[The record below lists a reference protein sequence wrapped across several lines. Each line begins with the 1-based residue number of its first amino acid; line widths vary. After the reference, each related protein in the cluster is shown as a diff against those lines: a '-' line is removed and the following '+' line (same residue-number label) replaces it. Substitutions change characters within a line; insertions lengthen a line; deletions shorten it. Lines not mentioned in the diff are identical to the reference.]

1 MLRKQLF
8 TIALCF
14 GFSAAFSQE
23 VCRPQTMDELL
34 QLIEQ
39 NNKDLKAGASQ
50 TEAFKW
56 QARTENNLPD
66 PEVTYSHLW
75 GNKEGMG
82 FTGEFIASQ
91 SFNFPTLYAQR
102 NKLNESRFRSFD
114 AQYAVSR
121 QQILLQAQQAC
132 LDLIYL
138 NQLQALLDERLAN
151 AEALS
156 RFYAS
161 QLEKGST
168 NIIETNKIDLEL
180 LNARNE
186 ARQNEA
192 ARQAKLEELT
202 ALNGG
207 VPVAF
212 ADTVYRSAWEY
223 PSDFEAFRVEALA
236 SLPEMQALQSDQA
249 AASRSVAV
257 SKQQW
262 LPNLTLG
269 YRMNP
274 SSGGDRYNGVLVGI
288 SIPLFSNR
296 GKVKQAKALVGISIP
311 LFSNRGKV
319 KQAKAE
325 RFYAEAKVQSFTDT
339 ETAALRQV
347 WVQAGKLKASADE
360 YASVLRQQNNIA
372 LLNKAIQAGQIS
384 MIEYFVNVTTFYQ
397 SMQNYLQLQ
406 NEYQKAMAQLY
417 RFRL

>member
-8 TIALCF
+8 AIALCL
-14 GFSAAFSQE
+14 SVRAAFSQE
-23 VCRPQTMDELL
+23 ICRPQTMDEMLH
-34 QLIEQ
+34 LIEQ
-39 NNKDLKAGASQ
+39 NNKELKAGASQ
-50 TEAFKW
+50 AEAFKW

-66 PEVTYSHLW
+66 PEVTYSHQW

-91 SFNFPTLYAQR
+91 SFNFPTLYARR

-121 QQILLQAQQAC
+121 QQILLQAQQVC

-138 NQLQALLDERLAN
+138 NQLQTLSEERLSN

-161 QLEKGST
+161 QLEKGAT

-192 ARQAKLEELT
+192 ARQAKLDELA

-207 VPVAF
+207 IPVAF

-223 PSDFEAFRVEALA
+223 PSDFEAFRAEALA
-236 SLPEMQALQSDQA
+236 SLPEMQALQSDRA
-249 AASRSVAV
+249 AASYSVAV

-274 SSGGDRYNGVLVGI
+274 SSGGERYNGVLVGI

-296 GKVKQAKALVGISIP
+296 GKVQ
-311 LFSNRGKV
+311 
-319 KQAKAE
+319 QAKAE
-325 RFYAEAKVQSFTDT
+325 RFYAETKVQSFADT

-360 YASVLRQQNNIA
+360 YASVLQKQNNIA
-372 LLNKAIQAGQIS
+372 LLNKALRVGQIS

>member
-1 MLRKQLF
+1 MLRKHIF

-161 QLEKGST
+161 QLEKGAT

-212 ADTVYRSAWEY
+212 ADTVYRLAWEY

-296 GKVKQAKALVGISIP
+296 GKVKQAKA
-311 LFSNRGKV
+311 
-319 KQAKAE
+319 E
-325 RFYAEAKVQSFTDT
+325 RFYAETKVQSFTDT

-360 YASVLRQQNNIA
+360 YASVLRQQNNIT

>member
-1 MLRKQLF
+1 MKKIVF
-8 TIALCF
+8 TIVLL
-14 GFSAAFSQE
+14 SAWVGIAWAQQE
-23 VCRPQTMDELL
+23 SASAGSVDEVLM
-34 QLIEQ
+34 LIRQ
-39 NNKDLKAGASQ
+39 NNKELKAAVSQ
-50 TEAFKW
+50 TEALKL
-56 QARTENNLPD
+56 QARTENNLAD

-75 GNKEGMG
+75 GNQEGMG
-82 FTGEFIASQ
+82 FTGELVASQ
-91 SFNFPTLYAQR
+91 AFDFPTLYAQR
-102 NKLNESRFRSFD
+102 NKLNKVRFQTFD
-114 AQYAVSR
+114 AQQAVLR
-121 QQILLQAQQAC
+121 QQILLQAEQAC

-138 NQLQALLDERLAN
+138 NQLQTLLDSRLKN
-151 AEALS
+151 AEELS

-168 NIIETNKIDLEL
+168 NVIETNKIDLEL

-192 ARQAKLEELT
+192 ARVAKLEELK

-207 VPVAF
+207 IAIEF
-212 ADTVYRSAWEY
+212 TDSIYHLQSEY
-223 PSDFEAFRVEALA
+223 PVDFESFRMEALA
-236 SLPEMQALQSDQA
+236 ALPEMENLRSAQAVA
-249 AASRSVAV
+249 ARQITV

-274 SSGGDRYNGVLVGI
+274 SSGGERFNGILVGV

-296 GKVKQAKALVGISIP
+296 
-311 LFSNRGKV
+311 NKV

-325 RFYAEAKVQSFTDT
+325 RFYADTRVESQSET
-339 ETAALRQV
+339 ETANLHQL
-347 WVQAGKLKASADE
+347 WVKAGQLKASMEE
-360 YASVLRQQNNIA
+360 YSAVLKQQNSIA

-406 NEYQKAMAQLY
+406 NDYQKTMAQMY

>member
-14 GFSAAFSQE
+14 GFSVAFSQE

-34 QLIEQ
+34 RLIEQ

-102 NKLNESRFRSFD
+102 NKLNESRFRSLD

-212 ADTVYRSAWEY
+212 ADTV
-223 PSDFEAFRVEALA
+223 EALA

-274 SSGGDRYNGVLVGI
+274 SSGGDRYNGVM
-288 SIPLFSNR
+288 
-296 GKVKQAKALVGISIP
+296 VGISIP

-325 RFYAEAKVQSFTDT
+325 RFYAETKVQSFTDT

-347 WVQAGKLKASADE
+347 WVQAGKLKASVDE

>member
-91 SFNFPTLYAQR
+91 SFNFPTLYA
-102 NKLNESRFRSFD
+102 
-114 AQYAVSR
+114 YAVSR

-138 NQLQALLDERLAN
+138 NQLQTLLDERLAN

-207 VPVAF
+207 VPVVF

-296 GKVKQAKALVGISIP
+296 GKVKQAKA
-311 LFSNRGKV
+311 
-319 KQAKAE
+319 E
-325 RFYAEAKVQSFTDT
+325 RFYAETKVQSFTDT

-372 LLNKAIQAGQIS
+372 LLNKAIQAGQGRADFDDRILRQRNDFLS
-384 MIEYFVNVTTFYQ
+384 KHAELPAVA
-397 SMQNYLQLQ
+397 
-406 NEYQKAMAQLY
+406 E
-417 RFRL
+417 